1 MITKEQFKT
10 LQPFEQHLKTAKLG
24 YIRGVYHSDIQMVLP
39 IYHKLGYKLAN
50 PNCADCVLTMFKVLG
65 NEYDKYIKKN
75 GNKTE

>member
-1 MITKEQFKT
+1 MITKEQYRT

-24 YIRGVYHSDIQMVLP
+24 YLRGVYHSDIQTVLP
-39 IYHKLGYKLAN
+39 IYSKLGHKLSN

-75 GNKTE
+75 EDRS

>member
-1 MITKEQFKT
+1 MITKEQYKT

-24 YIRGVYHSDIQMVLP
+24 YIRGVYHSDIQTVLP
-39 IYHKLGYKLAN
+39 IYSKLGDKLSN

-75 GNKTE
+75 EDRS

>member
-1 MITKEQFKT
+1 MITKEQYET

-24 YIRGVYHSDIQMVLP
+24 YLRGVYHSDIQTVLP
-39 IYHKLGYKLAN
+39 IYSKLGHKLSN

-75 GNKTE
+75 EDRS